1 MSYINLLPWR
11 EKQREK
17 QKQMYLATLVFCALL
32 AVGVVLGIG
41 SFLDNLIKN
50 QQQRNQFLEKELA
63 ILDVRIGKIAT
74 IKKQK
79 ASIEKRI
86 SLIQQLQEHRN
97 VSPIVL
103 NELATLVPPGIAFKQ
118 LNRKQNRIEIIGVSE
133 SNNRLADFM
142 RRLENS
148 PVFVGNDLSSVVA
161 DTSTTEAVSDF
172 KLTFMIS
179 PKIAPPLVSLSE
191 AEQAQ

>member
-17 QKQMYLATLVFCALL
+17 QKQMYLATLAFCALL
-32 AVGVVLGIG
+32 AVGLVLGIG

-79 ASIEKRI
+79 ENIEKRI

>member
-17 QKQMYLATLVFCALL
+17 QKQMYLATLAFCALL
-32 AVGVVLGIG
+32 AVGLVLGIG

-79 ASIEKRI
+79 DNIEKRI

-161 DTSTTEAVSDF
+161 DNSTTEAVSDF

>member
-17 QKQMYLATLVFCALL
+17 QKQLYLATLAFCALL
-32 AVGVVLGIG
+32 AVGLVLGIG
-41 SFLDNLIKN
+41 SFLDTLIKN

-63 ILDVRIGKIAT
+63 ILDVKIGKIAT

-79 ASIEKRI
+79 EDIEKRI

-179 PKIAPPLVSLSE
+179 PKVAPPLVSLSD
-191 AEQAQ
+191 AEQTP